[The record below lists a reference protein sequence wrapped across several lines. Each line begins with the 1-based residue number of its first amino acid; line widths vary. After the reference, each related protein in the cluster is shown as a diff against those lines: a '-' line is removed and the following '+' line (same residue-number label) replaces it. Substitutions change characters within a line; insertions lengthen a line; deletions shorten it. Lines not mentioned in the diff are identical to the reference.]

1 MVFFK
6 LSSTRLKMNVS
17 MKKLFCEVG
26 SHFLCCNRA
35 LPAVDVVQM
44 ESTALPPSEK
54 TLDNGETNSQAH
66 KS

>member
-1 MVFFK
+1 
-6 LSSTRLKMNVS
+6 

-35 LPAVDVVQM
+35 LPVVDVVQM